1 MLLHEMDPYNTHII
15 SKLLNLWSNICENKL
30 YASFHHY
37 TVVRYKMA
45 FKMAAKIVYLNM
57 KVTQNTLPLFLNY
70 AQGHKNG
77 KLKQL
82 QH

>member
-1 MLLHEMDPYNTHII
+1 MHHSII
-15 SKLLNLWSNICENKL
+15 IQ
-30 YASFHHY
+30 F
-37 TVVRYKMA
+37 VRYKMA

-70 AQGHKNG
+70 AQGHKHG